1 MHRGMKRDHNAVW
14 RIFFLELRC
23 LCLALQLVTL
33 PYVTQLAI
41 SNSAKNTNQPIKA
54 FQLYSVRI

>member
-14 RIFFLELRC
+14 RIFFLELRG
-23 LCLALQLVTL
+23 LALQLVTL

-54 FQLYSVRI
+54 FTLHCVRI